1 MTGTP
6 TPGPEELPILL
17 GPSQL
22 EPERLM
28 LVGRPAGG
36 RVRTRE
42 WTGKAWGEAPTQHEY
57 DPAELYAELERA
69 SRTGRSVN
77 QELYAVRRWLELA
90 R

>member
-6 TPGPEELPILL
+6 TPGTEELPILL

-28 LVGRPAGG
+28 LVARPSGG

-42 WTGKAWGEAPTQHEY
+42 WTGKAWGQPPVERVY
-57 DPAELYAELERA
+57 DTAELYAELERA

-90 R
+90 S